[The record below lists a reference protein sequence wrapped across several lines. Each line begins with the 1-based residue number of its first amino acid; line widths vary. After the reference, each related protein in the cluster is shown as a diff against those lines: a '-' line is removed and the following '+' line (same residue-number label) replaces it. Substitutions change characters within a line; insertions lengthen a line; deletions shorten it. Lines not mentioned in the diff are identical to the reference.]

1 MHAAFAEAL
10 LAREFKCPPGLRTWN
25 GSDPVQRFAVYRNN
39 VVVSLID
46 ALADTYPVVQQLV
59 GEEFFR
65 AMAREFA
72 LDHPPASPVMAYYGE
87 GFAEFVAGFPP
98 AAALSY
104 LADVARL
111 EYFYVQVYHAADEAP
126 AVRVLHSRYAVAS
139 LWAAHQAEDIDAA
152 LARVDPDVGES
163 ALVLRAGLDVL
174 VMRIGEQK

>member
-10 LAREFKCPPGLRTWN
+10 LDREAGVPPGLTSWN
-25 GSDPVQRFAVYRNN
+25 GSDPAPRFTVYRNN

-72 LDHPPASPVMAYYGE
+72 LAHPPTSPVMAFYGD
-87 GFAEFVAGFPP
+87 GFVEFIGAFPP
-98 AAALSY
+98 AAALPY

-111 EYFYVQVYHAADEAP
+111 EYCYVQVYHAAEEAP
-126 AVRVLHSRYAVAS
+126 AMRVLHSRHAVAS

-152 LARVDPDVGES
+152 LAQVDPYVAES
-163 ALVLRAGLDVL
+163 ALVLRVNLDVL
-174 VMRIGEQK
+174 VMRIGGEP